1 MVQVSLVGFASAGAF
16 LGLAYFDLY
25 YTLIAVVVLCKVVI
39 ASQEKV
45 VQATLVSPTR
55 AAMTARGG

>member
-1 MVQVSLVGFASAGAF
+1 
-16 LGLAYFDLY
+16 
-25 YTLIAVVVLCKVVI
+25 LIAVVVLCKVVI